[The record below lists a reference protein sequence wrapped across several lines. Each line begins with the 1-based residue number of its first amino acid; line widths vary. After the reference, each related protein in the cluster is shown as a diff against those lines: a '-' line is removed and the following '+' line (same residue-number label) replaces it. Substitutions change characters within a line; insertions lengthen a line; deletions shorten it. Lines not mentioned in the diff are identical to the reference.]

1 MIVQYKMVSR
11 VQYSHVISCILQI
24 FPPIR
29 SLDRLARARL
39 PPFDLRDMT
48 MRPGWWNPTGIQ
60 WVSNWR
66 FILFPVFPGLC
77 SHFWSSGVGK
87 GPRRKHGPWPETDF
101 DLKMTWERQSV
112 LGTEHHWQIH
122 QLSTGRWPDDPM
134 PTGSGDHLLFEARAE
149 KAFMRG
155 FSRIIRDPRALYE
168 DVRRVY
174 ACICAEM
181 CRIRPAILLD
191 TDHITRVWP
200 HLKTF
205 IQPLPSLHGS
215 LNSNS
220 PHVEDRT

>member
-1 MIVQYKMVSR
+1 M
-11 VQYSHVISCILQI
+11 YSPDL
-24 FPPIR
+24 PPIR

-87 GPRRKHGPWPETDF
+87 GPRRKHGPWPETD

-112 LGTEHHWQIH
+112 LGKEHHWQIH

-134 PTGSGDHLLFEARAE
+134 PTGSGDRLLFEARAE

-155 FSRIIRDPRALYE
+155 FSRDHPRSASP
-168 DVRRVY
+168 VRR
-174 ACICAEM
+174 CTKGIRLHM
-181 CRIRPAILLD
+181 CRN
-191 TDHITRVWP
+191 V
-200 HLKTF
+200 
-205 IQPLPSLHGS
+205 Q
-215 LNSNS
+215 N
-220 PHVEDRT
+220 